1 MFYESEDTEEN
12 DGYEDELYR
21 EDSSSEPSIDSEVE
35 FHLYSQVHYSQ
46 NLAEIGSLEVSAEAE
61 DVAEFTDQ
69 SPGVSAAPLEDKNI
83 VEVHDS
89 DGEISDDPEIIILSD
104 TPEEDSVYKSKARKS
119 TSPLAEGKIHTHGSA
134 IADCAK
140 ATECN
145 APYTAG
151 SDREVSRQGP
161 RGKFTPVSS
170 GPLAVQEVM
179 VIDDSPND
187 EEESMISESENVES
201 WMLLGCSADDKDK
214 DIMLNLEGCG
224 TPTGEGDADVDWSI
238 SNKDLEAQICNYASV
253 RRTNVR
259 YYTADKN
266 VTCRN
271 CGRPGHL
278 SKNCPVPKKTPPCC
292 LCAERGHLQNT
303 CPARFCLNCC
313 LPGHYFR
320 ECPEKSYWNK
330 HCGRCD
336 MKGHY
341 ADACPEIWRQYHL
354 TTNPGP
360 IKAARS
366 HSERSAAA
374 YCYNCS
380 QKGHFGYECAEKR
393 MRGSVFPASP
403 FIHYY
408 DNERDLKRRANRLK
422 RKIAEL
428 QEAGLLPVQPETPW
442 QEEKHGGHSCKKKP
456 WEERSKRN
464 KDEHRKK
471 RKSSSQADKQRAKR
485 HRSDVERGHE
495 MEDDFPRGYH
505 KQTSRGSKKH
515 HKSVHQ
521 AHGSKEYG
529 QQLLEAAKR
538 KKKRKKQ
545 RDASP
550 DINDNLFLI
559 KQRRKRSKQKFF
571 RGGKSLRRN
580 PPAGEEVYGKH

>member
-1 MFYESEDTEEN
+1 MFYDGEDTKES
-12 DGYEDELYR
+12 DVYEDELYR
-21 EDSSSEPSIDSEVE
+21 EESSSEPSIDSEVE

-46 NLAEIGSLEVSAEAE
+46 NLAEASSLEVSEEAE
-61 DVAEFTDQ
+61 DVAGFIEQ
-69 SPGVSAAPLEDKNI
+69 SSGLTVAPLEDKNVI
-83 VEVHDS
+83 ELLDC
-89 DGEISDDPEIIILSD
+89 DDQISDDPEIIVLSD
-104 TPEEDSVYKSKARKS
+104 TPEEDSVYKSKAQKS
-119 TSPLAEGKIHTHGSA
+119 TSSVAEGKIHIHGSSMVSH
-134 IADCAK
+134 AK
-140 ATECN
+140 ATERN
-145 APYTAG
+145 APYPAG

-161 RGKFTPVSS
+161 SGKLTSVSS
-170 GPLAVQEVM
+170 GPLTVQEVM
-179 VIDDSPND
+179 IIDDSSSD
-187 EEESMISESENVES
+187 EEESMISESDNVES

-224 TPTGEGDADVDWSI
+224 TPIGEGDTDVDWSI

-253 RRTNVR
+253 RRTSVR

-320 ECPEKSYWNK
+320 ECLERSYWNK
-330 HCGRCD
+330 HCSRCD

-360 IKAARS
+360 IKAASS
-366 HSERSAAA
+366 HSEHSAAV

-380 QKGHFGYECAEKR
+380 RKGHFGYECSEKR
-393 MRGSVFPASP
+393 MRGSMFPASP

-408 DNERDLKRRANRLK
+408 DDECDLKRRANRLK

-456 WEERSKRN
+456 WEEHSKCN
-464 KDEHRKK
+464 KDECRRK
-471 RKSSSQADKQRAKR
+471 RKSSSRADKQRAKK

-495 MEDDFPRGYH
+495 MEDDFPRGHH

-515 HKSVHQ
+515 HKSILQ
-521 AHGSKEYG
+521 AFGSKKEHG

-550 DINDNLFLI
+550 DFNENLFLI
-559 KQRRKRSKQKFF
+559 KQRRKKSKQKSSFW
-571 RGGKSLRRN
+571 
-580 PPAGEEVYGKH
+580 

>member
-1 MFYESEDTEEN
+1 MFYDGEDTEES
-12 DGYEDELYR
+12 DVYEDELYR
-21 EDSSSEPSIDSEVE
+21 EESSSEPSIDSEVE

-46 NLAEIGSLEVSAEAE
+46 NLAEASSLEVSEEAE
-61 DVAEFTDQ
+61 DVVGFIEQ
-69 SPGVSAAPLEDKNI
+69 SSGLTVAPLEDKNVI
-83 VEVHDS
+83 ELLDC
-89 DGEISDDPEIIILSD
+89 DDQISDDPEIIVLSD
-104 TPEEDSVYKSKARKS
+104 TPEEDSVYKSKAQKS
-119 TSPLAEGKIHTHGSA
+119 TSSVAEGKIHIHGSSMVNH
-134 IADCAK
+134 AK
-140 ATECN
+140 ATERN
-145 APYTAG
+145 APYPAG
-151 SDREVSRQGP
+151 SGREVSRQGP
-161 RGKFTPVSS
+161 SGKLTSVSS
-170 GPLAVQEVM
+170 GPLTVQEVM
-179 VIDDSPND
+179 IIDDSSSD
-187 EEESMISESENVES
+187 EEESMISESDNVES

-224 TPTGEGDADVDWSI
+224 TPIGEGDTDVDWSI

-253 RRTNVR
+253 RRTSVR

-320 ECPEKSYWNK
+320 ECLERSYWNK
-330 HCGRCD
+330 HCSRCD

-354 TTNPGP
+354 T
-360 IKAARS
+360 
-366 HSERSAAA
+366 E
-374 YCYNCS
+374 CS
-380 QKGHFGYECAEKR
+380 EKR
-393 MRGSVFPASP
+393 MRGSMFPASP

-408 DNERDLKRRANRLK
+408 DDECDLKRRANRLK

-456 WEERSKRN
+456 WEEHSKCN
-464 KDEHRKK
+464 KDECRRK
-471 RKSSSQADKQRAKR
+471 RKSSSRADKQRAKK

-495 MEDDFPRGYH
+495 MEDDFPRGHH

-515 HKSVHQ
+515 HKSILQ
-521 AHGSKEYG
+521 AFGSKKEHG

-550 DINDNLFLI
+550 DFNENLFLI
-559 KQRRKRSKQKFF
+559 KQRRKKSKQKSSFW
-571 RGGKSLRRN
+571 
-580 PPAGEEVYGKH
+580 

>member
-1 MFYESEDTEEN
+1 MFYDCEDTEES
-12 DGYEDELYR
+12 DIYEDELYR
-21 EDSSSEPSIDSEVE
+21 EESSPEQSIDSEVE

-46 NLAEIGSLEVSAEAE
+46 NLAEVSSLEVTEEA
-61 DVAEFTDQ
+61 DVAGFTDQ
-69 SPGVSAAPLEDKNI
+69 SSVLTVTPPEDENI
-83 VEVHDS
+83 VELPDC
-89 DGEISDDPEIIILSD
+89 DGQVSDDPEIIVLSD
-104 TPEEDSVYKSKARKS
+104 TPEEDSVYKSKAQKS
-119 TSPLAEGKIHTHGSA
+119 TSSLAEGKICIHGSS
-134 IADCAK
+134 IANHAK
-140 ATECN
+140 ATERN
-145 APYTAG
+145 ALYPAG
-151 SDREVSRQGP
+151 SDTKVSRQG
-161 RGKFTPVSS
+161 RSGKLTSV
-170 GPLAVQEVM
+170 GPETLTVQEVM
-179 VIDDSPND
+179 VIDDSSND
-187 EEESMISESENVES
+187 EEESMISESDNVES
-201 WMLLGCSADDKDK
+201 WMLLGCSADDKDE

-224 TPTGEGDADVDWSI
+224 APIGEGDTDVDWSI

-253 RRTNVR
+253 RRTSVR

-292 LCAERGHLQNT
+292 LCAERGHLQNS

-320 ECPEKSYWNK
+320 ECLERSYWNK
-330 HCGRCD
+330 HCSRCD

-366 HSERSAAA
+366 HSEHSAAV

-380 QKGHFGYECAEKR
+380 RKGHFGYECSEKR
-393 MRGSVFPASP
+393 MRGSMFPASP

-408 DNERDLKRRANRLK
+408 DDECDLKRRANRLK

-428 QEAGLLPVQPETPW
+428 QEAGLLPVQPETPR
-442 QEEKHGGHSCKKKP
+442 QEEKHGGHGCKKQP
-456 WEERSKRN
+456 WEEHSKRN
-464 KDEHRKK
+464 KDEYRKK
-471 RKSSSQADKQRAKR
+471 KKASSQADKQRAKK

-495 MEDDFPRGYH
+495 VEDDFPRGH
-505 KQTSRGSKKH
+505 RKQTSRGSKKH
-515 HKSVHQ
+515 HKSVLQ
-521 AHGSKEYG
+521 AHSSKKEYG

-550 DINDNLFLI
+550 DISENLFLI
-559 KQRRKRSKQKFF
+559 KQRRKKSKQKSF
-571 RGGKSLRRN
+571 SW
-580 PPAGEEVYGKH
+580 